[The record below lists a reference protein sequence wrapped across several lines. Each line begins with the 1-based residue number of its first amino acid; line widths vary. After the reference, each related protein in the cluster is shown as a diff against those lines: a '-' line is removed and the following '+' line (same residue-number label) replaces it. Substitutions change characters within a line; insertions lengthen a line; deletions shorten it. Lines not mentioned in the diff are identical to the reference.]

1 MTRARKLVAALFSTA
16 IMAVT
21 VAAPAG
27 AQPVITG
34 GLINIT
40 LVDVLNDNQVNVQV
54 PIGIAANVCDVNAA
68 ILLAAVR
75 DTGSAT
81 CEATARS
88 IAWAEQKQR

>member
-54 PIGIAANVCDVNAA
+54 PIGVAVNACDINAA